1 MKRLLLLSAFLA
13 LLPLGARAQ
22 RLEYVDSLI
31 AAGQYAQAR
40 TALADWQRAY
50 PPSVRIETTTRARAL
65 FLQARLTEDATQ
77 AQEHYLRLALTYP
90 TSREAPESLLRLGQ
104 GLLAAN
110 DYRRAVSYLERLVR
124 DYPNAA
130 NRADAHLWLA
140 RAQLAAGS
148 AVRACETINAARRAG
163 FASGEVA
170 DLIAAEERTACAG
183 VRPNTP
189 PEITPPVSR
198 PTVQVD
204 SPRNT
209 PRSTSSA
216 RTAVPTDTP
225 RTRPQPR
232 STPRRAEPPPPA
244 AAATPKP
251 QSTTT
256 GQFAAQ
262 AGAFRNVATAE
273 AITARLKRLGFDA
286 RVAYLTN
293 GTLALVRVG
302 RFRTRADAVAESER
316 LKDAKVTTIIVDDVR
331 RERK

>member
-13 LLPLGARAQ
+13 LLPHGARAQ

-50 PPSVRIETTTRARAL
+50 PPSVRIETATRARAL

-110 DYRRAVSYLERLVR
+110 DHRRAVSYLERLAR

-148 AVRACETINAARRAG
+148 PVRACETINAAQRAG
-163 FASGEVA
+163 FASGEIA

-183 VRPNTP
+183 VRPNAP
-189 PEITPPVSR
+189 PETTPVVTR
-198 PTVQVD
+198 PTVPVD

-209 PRSTSSA
+209 PRTASA
-216 RTAVPTDTP
+216 RSSVPTDTP

-232 STPRRAEPPPPA
+232 ATPRRADPPPPA

-302 RFRTRADAVAESER
+302 RFRTRADAVAEGER
-316 LKDAKVTTIIVDDVR
+316 LKAAKVTTIIVDDVR